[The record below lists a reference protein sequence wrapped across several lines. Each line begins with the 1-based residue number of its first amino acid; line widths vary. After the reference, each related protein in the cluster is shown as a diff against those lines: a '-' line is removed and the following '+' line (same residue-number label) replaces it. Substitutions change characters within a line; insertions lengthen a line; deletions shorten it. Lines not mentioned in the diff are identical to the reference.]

1 MSRNSTT
8 DRASGL
14 IQPDSRFPSTG
25 TADEIGDRA
34 SAHWRAIQAAVSVC
48 LQPVI
53 SIHSGRCVGF
63 ETVLSGYER
72 LGYASASGLLD
83 AAHGLG
89 ALPDLEHL
97 ILDRA
102 LSLFCGGPD
111 HPEQKLFLNI
121 DTRSLSDARALA
133 ARITR
138 YLQQYGLNTV
148 NLVIEVAERH
158 PIADLSQIA
167 PALTLLRQAAGG
179 IGLDNF
185 GAGYSGLPLLYSAQP
200 DYIKIDRFF
209 IANAEVDTRK
219 RAFLTHIVNLAHL
232 LGVQVIAE
240 GVDSDREYMLCRD
253 SGCDLVQ
260 GFAISPPLSSLTDAT
275 PLHDGVRALNAQD
288 RRNRGSDIKL
298 VSAQIE
304 VIPPLPDTA
313 SLDDA
318 FERLRTGSTTFL
330 PVVSALGEPL
340 GLLREKDLKAY
351 VYSPFG
357 KDLLSNKVYGRGPR
371 HFLWPCPTAEV
382 SARAEKILEIF
393 SSDEESEGIILT
405 EDGRYA
411 GFLSARS
418 LLRILNEKNLAVARD
433 QNPLTKLP
441 GNAVINDH
449 LTEAL
454 ADRGAA
460 YTIAYID
467 FDFFK
472 PFNDSYGFRQGDRA
486 ITLYADILRKDL
498 PRDLCFIGHVG
509 GDDFFASIR
518 HSDCA
523 EAVKMIRHTLDR
535 FCDEVESFYDEE
547 SRRRG
552 YILGKDRDG
561 KDVRLPLLRASAGV
575 LHITSGQSV
584 ESIDEVSGIFARLK
598 KQAKAS
604 PSGMAVAMLGPVTR
618 EEAACCPEAD
628 PSESV

>member
-1 MSRNSTT
+1 MSRKT
-8 DRASGL
+8 ASEESSG
-14 IQPDSRFPSTG
+14 PTVRSVAPTETG
-25 TADEIGDRA
+25 QAIGDRA
-34 SAHWRAIQAAVSVC
+34 AAHWRAIQAAVTVS

-63 ETVLSGYER
+63 EALLRGYDR

-89 ALPDLEHL
+89 VLLDLEQL
-97 ILDRA
+97 LLERA
-102 LSLFCGGPD
+102 LDLFTGGPD
-111 HPEQKLFLNI
+111 HREQKLFLNI
-121 DTRSLSDARALA
+121 DARSLPEARPLA
-133 ARITR
+133 ALITR
-138 YLQQYGLNTV
+138 MLRASGLNPV
-148 NLVIEVAERH
+148 NLVIEVSERH
-158 PIADLSQIA
+158 PVADLSQVA
-167 PALTLLRQAAGG
+167 PALSVLRQAAGG
-179 IGLDNF
+179 IGLDDF

-209 IANAEVDTRK
+209 IANAEQDTRK
-219 RAFLTHIVNLAHL
+219 RAFLTHLVTLAHL

-240 GVDSDREYMLCRD
+240 GVESDREYMLCRD
-253 SGCDLVQ
+253 AGCDLVQ
-260 GFAISPPLSSLTDAT
+260 GFGISRPLSSLSDIA
-275 PLHDGVRALNAQD
+275 PIHDGVRILNARD
-288 RRNRGSDIKL
+288 RRNRESDIKL

-304 VIPPLPDTA
+304 VIPPLSDTA
-313 SLDDA
+313 SLDEA

-454 ADRGAA
+454 ADRDTA

-518 HSDCA
+518 QAECA
-523 EAVKMIRHTLDR
+523 DAVKLVRHTLDR
-535 FCDEVESFYDEE
+535 FCEEVESFYDED

-552 YILGKDRDG
+552 YILGKDREG

-575 LHITSGQSV
+575 LHISSGQSIG
-584 ESIDEVSGIFARLK
+584 SIDEVSGIFARLK

-604 PSGMAVAMLGPVTR
+604 ASGMAVAKLGPPGSGDL
-618 EEAACCPEAD
+618 CCPEAA
-628 PSESV
+628 PATPA